1 MISPMF
7 RGQISVSTTAAI
19 FEDARSL
26 ELLREIRQIAPSDAT
41 VLITGETGTGKEVV
55 ARYVHKLSRRHSAP
69 FVTVNCGALS
79 TELADAEL
87 FGYERGAFTGAAT
100 AKPGWFEAAHGGTLF
115 LDEIGDVPLLLQVKL
130 LRVLQE
136 RQVVRLGSRAP
147 TSIDVRLIAATNVD
161 LGAAVRSGRFREDLF
176 FRLNVAALSVPALRD
191 RPGDILPL
199 SEYFLRIYSQ
209 CRCYGEVSLTADAV
223 QALLD
228 YHWPGN
234 VRELDNVIHR
244 AVLTCQDCLIDARD
258 ISLQPTSAAA
268 AQVPKPDAESGAFNF
283 FKATLQEMFEL
294 HEPDLFAK
302 IDAAIVLE
310 AYNFC
315 HHNQVETARL
325 LGVTRNVLRGR
336 LAHLGIIP
344 GRKFGNK
351 GESDTVAEHSPNVAR
366 NVRAAVARQVAA
378 SQRNL

>member
-1 MISPMF
+1 MF
-7 RGQISVSTTAAI
+7 RGQVSASTAAAI
-19 FEDARSL
+19 FEDDRSL

-55 ARYVHKLSRRHSAP
+55 ARYVHKLSRRNSAP

-79 TELADAEL
+79 AGLADAEL

-100 AKPGWFEAAHGGTLF
+100 AKPGWFEAANGGTLF

-136 RQVVRLGSRAP
+136 RQVVRLGSREP

-176 FRLNVAALSVPALRD
+176 FRLNVAALSVPPLRD

-199 SEYFLRIYSQ
+199 TEHFLRIYSQ
-209 CRCYGEVSLTADAV
+209 RCCYGEVSLTADAV
-223 QALLD
+223 QSLLD
-228 YHWPGN
+228 YGWPGN
-234 VRELDNVIHR
+234 IRELDNVVHR

-258 ISLQPTSAAA
+258 ISLQATSTSDALLPT
-268 AQVPKPDAESGAFNF
+268 VDAERAAFNF
-283 FKATLQEMFEL
+283 LKATLQELFERGG
-294 HEPDLFAK
+294 PDLFEK

-325 LGVTRNVLRGR
+325 LGVSRNVLRGR

-344 GRKFGNK
+344 GRRFGNK
-351 GESDTVAEHSPNVAR
+351 GESDAMAERARDVSISPR
-366 NVRAAVARQVAA
+366 PAAGRQIAPG
-378 SQRNL
+378 QRHL